1 MCAEG
6 MLGVPVGRENGRWG
20 LAFVEDESVPADSVE
35 AGGLQLV
42 LKLGSERV
50 VRG

>member
-6 MLGVPVGRENGRWG
+6 MLGVPVGRENGPRG
-20 LAFVEDESVPADSVE
+20 LAFVEDDSVPADSVE
-35 AGGLQLV
+35 AGGLRLV
-42 LKLGSERV
+42 LKLSSECV